1 MGPPELRLAVPALP
15 VVALPEPVAGRTR
28 AVTVTGVRT
37 AAVFGVVASTVA
49 VPTFPAGFGFGLLVG
64 FGFGLSVYH
73 PVPVKVNVKVTFL
86 HASWLTSGRSM
97 SAIGFGAGTV
107 SELPAPVRRRPR

>member
-28 AVTVTGVRT
+28 AVTVTGERT
-37 AAVFGVVASTVA
+37 AAGFGVVASTVA
-49 VPTFPAGFGFGLLVG
+49 VPTFPAGFGLG
-64 FGFGLSVYH
+64 FGFGLSVYQ

-97 SAIGFGAGTV
+97 SVIGLRRGHGRECRV
-107 SELPAPVRRRPR
+107 PARRKPR